1 MKKPSVG
8 DRIEHTNLYGNPVK
22 GTVDMLLSA
31 QFVYITDDGHRH
43 YCMFKEDWKYQK
55 SSKDS
60 LKR

>member
-43 YCMFKEDWKYQK
+43 YCLFREPWKL
-55 SSKDS
+55 
-60 LKR
+60 LK